1 MYEAS
6 SFLRE
11 FALKPAL
18 YRGSSDFLF
27 HSQVEF
33 LSLTHSFSLLNFSPG
48 FKVKPLLSFKTPSCL
63 HLHILCSFCLMPNL
77 RAMMRP
83 WDSYIIIHPTHER
96 NPYLLP
102 FQTDHHSL
110 PYLIQSAFM
119 FIIFNWKFIQYSL
132 IIVSVPPF
140 PPRSSPPSHLPTHLA
155 SVCFHLHFLTQDVSP
170 NPKLTIEIDWWHGA
184 LKILLS
190 LYYWNSR
197 SALPYP
203 VLSGCW
209 RPKLSSLVLCGSP
222 FASESVSQ
230 TVDSSLFV
238 LSQEYFQPS
247 PWFLLLWFPKCP

>member
-1 MYEAS
+1 MFTSAYIV
-6 SFLRE
+6 L
-11 FALKPAL
+11 
-18 YRGSSDFLF
+18 
-27 HSQVEF
+27 F
-33 LSLTHSFSLLNFSPG
+33 LSNAQPQGYDEALRLLYHNTPHTWKESVSASFPDRPPLSSLFN
-48 FKVKPLLSFKTPSCL
+48 K
-63 HLHILCSFCLMPNL
+63 
-77 RAMMRP
+77 
-83 WDSYIIIHPTHER
+83 
-96 NPYLLP
+96 
-102 FQTDHHSL
+102 
-110 PYLIQSAFM
+110 SAFM
-119 FIIFNWKFIQYSL
+119 LIIFNWKFIQYSL
-132 IIVSVPPF
+132 NIVSVPPF

-190 LYYWNSR
+190 LHYWNSR

-247 PWFLLLWFPKCP
+247 LWFLLLCFPKCP